1 LKRKPLTL
9 LLVDDHEI
17 VRTGLRTLLSTESD
31 LRVLAEAGTGNEAV
45 SQAVRFM
52 PDIVLLDV
60 KLPDASGTKTC
71 RDILSACPTTR
82 VIFLSSYW
90 DEEAVLAAI
99 QAGAHGFATKEIHT
113 EDLLRAIRSVANGH
127 AFLDSGIA
135 DTTLRLMRR
144 HSKSI
149 TKQSDMPALSPQER
163 SIVCLVAEGKTNKE
177 ISVVLGLSDKTV
189 KNYLANVYGKL
200 HVSRRSQAAV
210 YYSRH
215 LAPAKS
221 SASS

>member
-1 LKRKPLTL
+1 L

-17 VRTGLRTLLSTESD
+17 VRTGLRTLLSTESG

-45 SQAVRFM
+45 SQAVRFA

-60 KLPDASGTKTC
+60 KLPDESGIRTC
-71 RDILSACPTTR
+71 RDILSVRPRTR

-90 DEEAVLAAI
+90 DEDAVLAAI
-99 QAGAHGFATKEIHT
+99 QAGAHGFATKEIQT

-127 AFLDSGIA
+127 AFLDAGIA
-135 DTTLRLMRR
+135 DMTLNLMRR

-149 TKQSDMPALSPQER
+149 TKQSDLPTLSPQER

-177 ISVVLGLSDKTV
+177 ISAVLGLSDKTV

-200 HVSRRSQAAV
+200 HLTRRSQAAV
-210 YYSRH
+210 YYYRH
-215 LAPAKS
+215 LAPSKS
-221 SASS
+221 AMPS